1 MEVFPM
7 NAVLSVKNLCKKY
20 ADQQVLNDV
29 NLDLAPGTITAIV
42 GQSGAGKT
50 TLLRLISALD
60 KADSGT
66 IMINGHPLVIDGKY
80 LPRDKQ
86 KEAIDQLGFVFQN
99 FNLFPHL
106 GVFKNLTL
114 APIKHGKEKIMVY
127 EKAEQLL
134 KEFGLQDKKRTPI
147 SALSG
152 GEKQRL
158 AIARALMLEPAVMM
172 FDEPTS
178 SLDPSLVTELTSQIK
193 TLANQGMACLIITH
207 DYSFANNVADRIIK
221 LEEGQIKKTD

>member
-1 MEVFPM
+1 M

-29 NLDLAPGTITAIV
+29 NLDLVPGTITAIV

-50 TLLRLISALD
+50 TLLRLISGLD
-60 KADSGT
+60 RADAGT
-66 IMINGHPLVIDGKY
+66 IVINGRALVIDGKY
-80 LPRDKQ
+80 LPRANQ

-106 GVFKNLTL
+106 GVLKNLTL
-114 APIKHGKEKIMVY
+114 APIKHGKDKIRAS

-134 KEFGLQDKKRTPI
+134 KELCLQDKKKTPI

-178 SLDPSLVTELTSQIK
+178 SLDPSLVTELANQIK

-207 DYSFANNVADRIIK
+207 DYGFANNVADRIIK
-221 LEEGQIKKTD
+221 LEEGQIKKSE

>member
-1 MEVFPM
+1 M
-7 NAVLSVKNLCKKY
+7 NTVLSVKNLCKKF

-29 NLDLAPGTITAIV
+29 NLDLVTGTITAIV

-50 TLLRLISALD
+50 TLLRLISGLD
-60 KADSGT
+60 KADAGT
-66 IMINGHPLVIDGKY
+66 IVINGYPLVIDGKY
-80 LPRDKQ
+80 LPRANR

-106 GVFKNLTL
+106 GVLKNLTL
-114 APIKHGKEKIMVY
+114 APIKHGKDKIQVC
-127 EKAEQLL
+127 EKAELLL
-134 KEFGLQDKKRTPI
+134 KEFGLQDKKKTPI

-158 AIARALMLEPAVMM
+158 AIARALMLDPAVMM

-178 SLDPSLVTELTSQIK
+178 SLDPSLVTELANQIK
-193 TLANQGMACLIITH
+193 KLANQGMACLIITH
-207 DYSFANNVADRIIK
+207 DYGFADNVADLIIK
-221 LEEGQIKKTD
+221 LEEGQIKTSE